1 MHLALKKPYESRT
14 QFAVCVSLLAVFL
27 IYFAPLLSQL
37 SNTFSSQPVSEIP
50 LTIDTMSS
58 MQAMPAEVRPMSE
71 NMSAAGHDHAQM
83 VAREKTSHSN
93 HKGHEGHHAQGESTN
108 VLEACG
114 YCSLLF
120 HLNWIDVK
128 TFELV
133 PLLQS
138 RYPTIVTT
146 TIARKYP
153 ALFTSL
159 QPRAPPNKTS

>member
-1 MHLALKKPYESRT
+1 MK
-14 QFAVCVSLLAVFL
+14 
-27 IYFAPLLSQL
+27 
-37 SNTFSSQPVSEIP
+37 NM
-50 LTIDTMSS
+50 TISAMSP
-58 MQAMPAEVRPMSE
+58 MQAMPAEDRSLK
-71 NMSAAGHDHAQM
+71 NMTAVGHDHAKM
-83 VAREKTSHSN
+83 AAHESHQ
-93 HKGHEGHHAQGESTN
+93 GHEGHHAQGESTN

-138 RYPTIVTT
+138 RYPTIVTI

-159 QPRAPPNKTS
+159 QPRAPPAKTS

>member
-1 MHLALKKPYESRT
+1 MHLPLKKPFNSLT
-14 QFAVCVSLLAVFL
+14 QFAVCLSLFAVFL
-27 IYFAPLLSQL
+27 IYFAPLFSQI
-37 SNTFSSQPVSEIP
+37 SNTLSSQSVSESP
-50 LTIDTMSS
+50 LTIDAMSS

-108 VLEACG
+108 ILEACG

-120 HLNWIDVK
+120 HLNWMDVK